1 MGGYILRRCLAG
13 LVTLLVASFL
23 VFLLVAISGN
33 PLANLYAN
41 PHISPA
47 TIQAAR
53 IQLHLNEPLLE
64 RYWTWLTGM
73 LRGNFGT
80 STTGQDIGAQLGAR
94 LLVTLRMVIPATI
107 LALIIAVL
115 IGVVSAVKQYSILD
129 HSMTGLAYLFYSTP
143 VFVVAILLKDF
154 FAVDVNNAAGHT
166 LIYTIGQNTPGTTG
180 AWNVFADSFAHTV
193 LPVITLALVTY
204 AGWSRYQRASMLDVL
219 NADYVRLA
227 RAKGLFPRR
236 VLYVH
241 TLRNALIPITT
252 VVALDFATHRRS
264 ADHRDRVRLGG
275 HGPLLARR
283 PDRPGKPG
291 RVRGAGVAAGRGH
304 RRDRLQHH
312 RKPRLRTTGPED
324 PLCLTRSNPT
334 RSTIRSCRRGRRTSA
349 R

>member
-23 VFLLVAISGN
+23 VFLLVAVSGN

-73 LRGNFGT
+73 LQGNFGT
-80 STTGQDIGAQLGAR
+80 STTGQDVGAQLGAR

-129 HSMTGLAYLFYSTP
+129 HTMTGLAYLFYSTP

-166 LIYTIGQNTPGTTG
+166 VIYTIGQNTPGTTG
-180 AWNVFADSFAHTV
+180 AWPVFTDAFAHTV

-227 RAKGLFPRR
+227 RAKGLSPRR

-252 VVALDFATHRRS
+252 VVALDFATIIGGALITEIAFGWEGMGRFL
-264 ADHRDRVRLGG
+264 LGG
-275 HGPLLARR
+275 LTGPVSPDVYVVQAWLL
-283 PDRPGKPG
+283 
-291 RVRGAGVAAGRGH
+291 VAATAVIVFNIIADLVYGLL
-304 RRDRLQHH
+304 D
-312 RKPRLRTTGPED
+312 PR
-324 PLCLTRSNPT
+324 
-334 RSTIRSCRRGRRTSA
+334 IRYA
-349 R
+349 

>member
-23 VFLLVAISGN
+23 VFLLVAVSGD
-33 PLANLYAN
+33 PLANLKAN

-47 TIQAAR
+47 TIEAAR
-53 IQLHLNEPLLE
+53 HQLHLDQPLLE

-73 LRGNFGT
+73 LHGSFGT
-80 STTGQDIGAQLGAR
+80 STTGQDVASQLGTR

-107 LALIIAVL
+107 LAAIVAIL

-129 HSMTGLAYLFYSTP
+129 HTMTGLAYLFYSTP

-154 FAVDVNNAAGHT
+154 FAVKFNGAVGHT
-166 LIYTIGQNTPGTTG
+166 VLYTIGQNTPGTTG
-180 AWNVFADSFAHTV
+180 AWSSFTDSVQHSI

-227 RAKGLFPRR
+227 RAKGLSPRR

-252 VVALDFATHRRS
+252 VIALDFATIIGG
-264 ADHRDRVRLGG
+264 ALITEIAFGWEGMGKFLLGG
-275 HGPLLARR
+275 LTGPVS
-283 PDRPGKPG
+283 PD
-291 RVRGAGVAAGRGH
+291 VYVVQAWLMVAATAVIAFNIIADLIYGLL
-304 RRDRLQHH
+304 D
-312 RKPRLRTTGPED
+312 PR
-324 PLCLTRSNPT
+324 
-334 RSTIRSCRRGRRTSA
+334 IRYA
-349 R
+349 